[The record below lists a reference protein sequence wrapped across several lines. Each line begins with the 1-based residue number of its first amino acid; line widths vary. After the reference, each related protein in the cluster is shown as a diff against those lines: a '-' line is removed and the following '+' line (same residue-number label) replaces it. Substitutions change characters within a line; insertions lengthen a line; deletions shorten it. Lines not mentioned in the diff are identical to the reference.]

1 MLLTDM
7 CLCWHML
14 LKDLCLCWHMLLT
27 DLCLCWHMLL
37 VDETPE
43 DQLPPVLGKGE
54 VAVHQ
59 QQLTILILL
68 HENNL
73 HNLTLIIAAATIYG
87 SHPFLHIF
95 VIALRQSE
103 PQSLKTMSTNVQISL
118 VFAVYFISL

>member
-1 MLLTDM
+1 MLLT
-7 CLCWHML
+7 
-14 LKDLCLCWHMLLT
+14 DLCLCWHMLLTDLCLCWHMLLTDLCLCWHMLRT

-73 HNLTLIIAAATIYG
+73 HNLTLITRPRPYMAHTLSYT
-87 SHPFLHIF
+87 FL
-95 VIALRQSE
+95 
-103 PQSLKTMSTNVQISL
+103 
-118 VFAVYFISL
+118 